1 MHVFLFLLA
10 IQLWPHGAP
19 GERGDIGPEKDT
31 TTAQDALVGGR
42 SLIRLG
48 NVTTPEITLYRPAK
62 EKGTGAAVIVFPGG
76 GYSILALDLEGSEV
90 CEWLQ
95 SIGVTGVLLKYR
107 VPART
112 GQPKWAAPLQDAQ
125 RAVGMVRYHA
135 GEWGIDAK
143 RIGVLGFSA
152 GGHLAAA
159 VSTNVESRTYPPV
172 DDADKLSSRPDF
184 ALLIYPAY
192 LMEGEK
198 ASSELKI
205 TSNTPPTFLV
215 QTEDDGVHVENSL
228 GYYAA
233 LKQAKVPVEMHLYA
247 SGGHGYGLRPTSKT
261 VTTWPAR
268 AEEWLRSIGVMT
280 KQ

>member
-1 MHVFLFLLA
+1 MHFFLLLLA

-19 GERGDIGPEKDT
+19 GERGDLGPEKDT
-31 TTAQDALVGGR
+31 TTAKDPLVGGR
-42 SLIRLG
+42 GLIRLG
-48 NVTTPEITLYRPAK
+48 NVTTPEITLYRPVK
-62 EKGTGAAVIVFPGG
+62 EKDTGAAIIVFPGG
-76 GYSILALDLEGSEV
+76 GYSILAMDLEGSEV

-95 SIGVTGVLLKYR
+95 SIGLTGVLLKYR

-125 RAVGMVRYHA
+125 RAVGTVRYHA
-135 GEWGIDAK
+135 AEWGIDAK

-172 DDADKLSSRPDF
+172 DEADKLSGRPDF

-192 LMEGEK
+192 LMQGDK
-198 ASSELKI
+198 TSPELKI
-205 TSNTPPTFLV
+205 TSDTPPTFLV

-247 SGGHGYGLRPTSKT
+247 SGGHGYGLRPTAMT

>member
-1 MHVFLFLLA
+1 MHFFLLLLA
-10 IQLWPHGAP
+10 IPLWPHGAP

-31 TTAQDALVGGR
+31 TTAKDALVGGR
-42 SLIRLG
+42 GLIRLG

-62 EKGTGAAVIVFPGG
+62 DKDTGAAVIVFPGG
-76 GYSILALDLEGSEV
+76 GYNILTMDLEGSEV

-107 VPART
+107 VPARI
-112 GQPKWAAPLQDAQ
+112 GQPKWTAPLQDAQ

-135 GEWGIDAK
+135 AEWGIDAK
-143 RIGVLGFSA
+143 KIGVLGFSA

-159 VSTNVESRTYPPV
+159 VSTNVEGRTYPPV
-172 DDADKLSSRPDF
+172 DEADKLSSRPDF

-192 LMEGEK
+192 LMQGDK
-198 ASSELKI
+198 TSPELKI
-205 TSNTPPTFLV
+205 TSDTPPTFLV

-261 VTTWPAR
+261 VTTWPSR
-268 AEEWLRSIGVMT
+268 AKEWLRSIGVMT